1 MCVVFSVCV
10 CVDSLRL
17 LQVRV
22 HVGFISAE
30 AGWSLLLL
38 LLCHYLQRHLHL
50 PLKWRQQT
58 HCLSHPFFREQ
69 SRHDWQV
76 GKTDIAQ
83 RLNDVYFTLSL
94 WELRDFKLHVNTK

>member
-1 MCVVFSVCV
+1 MWFLVCV
-10 CVDSLRL
+10 CVCIDSLRL

-22 HVGFISAE
+22 HVGFISAG

-50 PLKWRQQT
+50 TLKWRQQT
-58 HCLSHPFFREQ
+58 HSLSHPFFTEQ

-76 GKTDIAQ
+76 GKTVIAQ

-94 WELRDFKLHVNTK
+94 